1 MNNIKL
7 SLPDFVKQY
16 DFILSKPQA
25 VYKEREFKSINDVL
39 NVRNKI
45 INSNDFFFSVVDGT
59 TEIIRKNGDYFPLNK
74 GLINSLKEQFKDH
87 EFIVKNS
94 IFELSINEDG
104 IVYINDVFN
113 VSNFNDSGIFQF
125 QLSNIRFALL
135 SKIFRETKSY
145 DKINF
150 NIPKILGPSVTIERY
165 KNSIDSVD
173 IFPFLSSYK
182 ISFIPF
188 NYDSN

>member
-1 MNNIKL
+1 MNNVKL
-7 SLPDFVKQY
+7 SIEEFLKQY

-39 NVRNKI
+39 NIRNKI
-45 INSNDFFFSVVDGT
+45 INSNDFFFSLVDGT

-94 IFELSINEDG
+94 IFELSINEHG
-104 IVYINDVFN
+104 NIYINDVFN
-113 VSNFNDSGIFQF
+113 ISNFNDAGIFQF
-125 QLSNIRFALL
+125 QLSNMRFALL
-135 SKIFRETKSY
+135 SKIFRETKTY
-145 DKINF
+145 DKIYF
-150 NIPKILGPSVTIERY
+150 NIPKIVGPSVAVNRY

-173 IFPFLSSYK
+173 MFPFLSSYK
-182 ISFIPF
+182 VSFIP
-188 NYDSN
+188 SLEW

>member
-1 MNNIKL
+1 MNNVKL
-7 SLPDFVKQY
+7 SIEEFLKQY

>member
-7 SLPDFVKQY
+7 SLPEFIKQY
-16 DFILSKPQA
+16 DFILNKPQA
-25 VYKEREFKSINDVL
+25 IYKEKEFKAINDVL

-45 INSNDFFFSVVDGT
+45 INSNDFFFSIVDDT
-59 TEIIRKNGDYFPLNK
+59 VEIVRKNGDYFPLNK
-74 GLINSLKEQFKDH
+74 GIINSLKEQFKDH

-94 IFELSINEDG
+94 IFELSINDIG
-104 IVYINDVFN
+104 NVYINDVFN
-113 VSNFNDSGIFQF
+113 ITNFNDSGIFQF
-125 QLSNIRFALL
+125 QLSHTRFSLL

-150 NIPKILGPSVTIERY
+150 NIPKILGPSVVIDRY
-165 KNSIDSVD
+165 KNLLETID

-182 ISFIPF
+182 ISFIP
-188 NYDSN
+188 NKNDSN

>member
-7 SLPDFVKQY
+7 SLPEFIKQY
-16 DFILSKPQA
+16 DFILNKPQA

-45 INSNDFFFSVVDGT
+45 INSNDFFFSIVDDT
-59 TEIIRKNGDYFPLNK
+59 VEIVRKNGDYFPLNK
-74 GLINSLKEQFKDH
+74 GIINSLKEQFKDH

-94 IFELSINEDG
+94 IFELSINDIG
-104 IVYINDVFN
+104 NVYINDVFN
-113 VSNFNDSGIFQF
+113 ITNFNDSWIFQF
-125 QLSNIRFALL
+125 QLSHTRFALL

-150 NIPKILGPSVTIERY
+150 NIPKILGPSVVIDRY
-165 KNSIDSVD
+165 KTLIETID

-182 ISFIPF
+182 ISFIP
-188 NYDSN
+188 NKNDSN